1 MKFSLYPVL
10 LVLLGA
16 APLRAGDWLQFR
28 GPNASGCSP
37 ETVPVTWSQNENLV
51 WKLAVPGAGSSSP
64 IVVGDA
70 VFVTCYTGEPPAVER
85 HLVRVARDTGTVVW
99 RQTMAVWH
107 PEDPPRG
114 FIMEHGWASNTPVS
128 DGQRVYVYA
137 GKAGVHA
144 FDLDGKL
151 LWKAETGAMSSR
163 NAWGSASSP
172 ILAGEALIVP
182 AGDETRAILAFNRES
197 GALLWKAEGAPLEQ
211 TYGSPVIAELPGNRT
226 DLIYAGA
233 AEIWGINPATGKLR
247 WFAACNLPGNM
258 SNTPVIAG
266 DILTISGGYP
276 RTARVALRLGGLGD
290 LSGTLLYDTE
300 KPATYMT
307 APVLV
312 DGVLYWVSDDGIVF
326 AAKPGEAEPLWTERL
341 QGLTGAGGRGKPFYA
356 SPVVAGDKIIAV
368 SRANG
373 SYVIDPD
380 PAGLKVLAQNA
391 FEGDETFFNATPA
404 LSGGKLYLRSQTHLY
419 CVGLR

>member
-1 MKFSLYPVL
+1 
-10 LVLLGA
+10 
-16 APLRAGDWLQFR
+16 
-28 GPNASGCSP
+28 
-37 ETVPVTWSQNENLV
+37 
-51 WKLAVPGAGSSSP
+51 
-64 IVVGDA
+64 
-70 VFVTCYTGEPPAVER
+70 
-85 HLVRVARDTGTVVW
+85 
-99 RQTMAVWH
+99 
-107 PEDPPRG
+107 
-114 FIMEHGWASNTPVS
+114 
-128 DGQRVYVYA
+128 
-137 GKAGVHA
+137 
-144 FDLDGKL
+144 
-151 LWKAETGAMSSR
+151 
-163 NAWGSASSP
+163 
-172 ILAGEALIVP
+172 
-182 AGDETRAILAFNRES
+182 
-197 GALLWKAEGAPLEQ
+197 
-211 TYGSPVIAELPGNRT
+211 
-226 DLIYAGA
+226 
-233 AEIWGINPATGKLR
+233 
-247 WFAACNLPGNM
+247 M

-391 FEGDETFFNATPA
+391 LEGDETFFNPTPA